1 MVRCKNCGARF
12 NEEVRYCSSC
22 GAPIE
27 KEKGNLK
34 WVLLGAGIVIVLALA
49 ALLIWNVFLRG
60 NDSADEESTVNV
72 PYSNSEHSDIAETGT
87 YILENSDIEYISE
100 AVIRNLSDWELVLAR
115 NEIYARNGR
124 IFNDKD
130 IRDYFMSQDWY
141 EGNILPDDFT
151 EDMLNEIEKTNVER
165 IVAEEERRG

>member
-1 MVRCKNCGARF
+1 M
-12 NEEVRYCSSC
+12 
-22 GAPIE
+22 
-27 KEKGNLK
+27 
-34 WVLLGAGIVIVLALA
+34 
-49 ALLIWNVFLRG
+49 
-60 NDSADEESTVNV
+60 
-72 PYSNSEHSDIAETGT
+72 
-87 YILENSDIEYISE
+87 ENSDIEYISE